1 MFCKKGVL
9 INFANFT
16 GNVVKEEDTL
26 HKIKHKPVIQ
36 RSSHWSYS
44 TEKDVPKNLA
54 KSQENTFARVSF
66 LIKLQALVCNF
77 MKKETMPQ
85 VFFWEFCKVFK
96 NTFFIEHL
104 RTTASAAASDL
115 SVLEILRICFI
126 RYLQT
131 YSFLHFSILSFF
143 LVISTRFGM
152 HENYEYYMNC
162 KSRARN
168 IDLFTAD
175 QVNLCW
181 YERIDLSENYKLP
194 HQLVSNI

>member
-1 MFCKKGVL
+1 MFPQPTFK
-9 INFANFT
+9 NFVCLF
-16 GNVVKEEDTL
+16 VY
-26 HKIKHKPVIQ
+26 
-36 RSSHWSYS
+36 RSSHRICSL
-44 TEKDVPKNLA
+44 KNLVL
-54 KSQENTFARVSF
+54 KLLQISQKNTCVRVSF

-77 MKKETMPQ
+77 IKKETMPQ
-85 VFFWEFCKVFK
+85 VFFCEFCKIFK

-115 SVLEILRICFI
+115 SILEILGICFV

-131 YSFLHFSILSFF
+131 CSFLHFPILSFF

-175 QVNLCW
+175 QVNLC
-181 YERIDLSENYKLP
+181 
-194 HQLVSNI
+194 